1 MNNNELIK
9 LLNRAS
15 ACSSSLLWLEKRDS
29 KQMYYDCER
38 GDWLLWLLAIL
49 DADSIKLKKAEALCA
64 NTVRHLMKDERSRN
78 VIDVILNFCDGKA
91 SARELDVAKNQAY
104 AAYAAAYATAYASA
118 AYAAYAAAY
127 AGGDNAAYAVYAA
140 YAANAANAAANA
152 HAAGHSGGAMRRVA
166 LREMA
171 SLVRSRIHTL
181 EVLRAAASQWNSG

>member
-104 AAYAAAYATAYASA
+104 AAYAAAYATAYASPNYVKPSEFTITTDMPA
-118 AYAAYAAAY
+118 ATQLLSPRNYMNNGATAAAVAY
-127 AGGDNAAYAVYAA
+127 DCAGVY
-140 YAANAANAAANA
+140 
-152 HAAGHSGGAMRRVA
+152 
-166 LREMA
+166 
-171 SLVRSRIHTL
+171 L
-181 EVLRAAASQWNSG
+181 ETDY